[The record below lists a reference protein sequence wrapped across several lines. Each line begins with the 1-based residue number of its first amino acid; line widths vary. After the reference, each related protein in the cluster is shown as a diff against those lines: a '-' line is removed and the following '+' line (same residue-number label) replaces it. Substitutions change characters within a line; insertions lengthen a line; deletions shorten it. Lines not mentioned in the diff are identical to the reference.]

1 MMNCKHLKVE
11 GNTTKYYFCNAKK
24 KAIDNIEC
32 KNCLLKISVMNGED
46 IYNFMKG
53 ITNEK

>member
-1 MMNCKHLKVE
+1 MNCKHLKVE
-11 GNTTKYYFCNAKK
+11 ENTTKYYFCNAKK
-24 KAIDNIEC
+24 KSINEYEC

-46 IYNFMKG
+46 IYNFLKG